1 MWHFYLDNKNDEAVD
16 VYILIFP
23 FKNSITSGFK
33 KIQINMYQL
42 YLKNKWNNFISRKQE
57 VK

>member
-33 KIQINMYQL
+33 KNPDQYVPVIF
-42 YLKNKWNNFISRKQE
+42 KK
-57 VK
+57 